1 MLPLKR
7 IMLEVGSSI
16 QFRKKNEEAR
26 AAHWWKLGLENWLRW
41 AGHPK
46 FLNEFPAFDNR
57 IAQNSKLETHLGNLV
72 KTQPK
77 PVMPKPTTAAP
88 CMNLKSKL
96 NLGMI
101 VFGEVGPKE

>member
-1 MLPLKR
+1 VLPLKR

-57 IAQNSKLETHLGNLV
+57 IAQNLV

-101 VFGEVGPKE
+101 VFGEVVPKE